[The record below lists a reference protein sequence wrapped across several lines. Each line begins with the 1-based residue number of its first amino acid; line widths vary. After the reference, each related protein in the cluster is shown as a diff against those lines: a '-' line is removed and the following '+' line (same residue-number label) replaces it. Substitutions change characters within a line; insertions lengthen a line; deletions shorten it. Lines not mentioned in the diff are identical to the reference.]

1 MDPELVEQFAKAHEA
16 LTEQVLAMTAV
27 VVALAE
33 KSDVDPERA
42 KQLAFAMSKGIN
54 GISDENVQNTAFKIV
69 SAARATDR

>member
-16 LTEQVLAMTAV
+16 LTEQVLAITAV

-33 KSDVDPERA
+33 KSDIDPERA

-69 SAARATDR
+69 SAARATDH